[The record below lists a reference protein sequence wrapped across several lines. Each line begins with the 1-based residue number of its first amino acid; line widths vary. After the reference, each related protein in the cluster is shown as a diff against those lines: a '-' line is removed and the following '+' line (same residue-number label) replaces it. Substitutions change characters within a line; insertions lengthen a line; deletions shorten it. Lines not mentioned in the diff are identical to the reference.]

1 MMKVILTALIGSILC
16 SSLLAQQRS
25 WGEFPMVPTKSFGAK
40 AATMNRITGTPEY
53 AKALK
58 VYEKLC
64 QARGDFR
71 YPVPEFYMTRERT
84 IAKIDYGTYP
94 TIYLSDTA
102 FAVCETFGEQS
113 EAAIAFLLG
122 HELTHYY
129 EKHAWRSDFAEDND
143 TIHLSKQLDEL
154 FQDMLKSSSGN
165 TKLRDNLKKYKT
177 LSDQFQDLA
186 MEAQS
191 DYLGGFLAYSAGYG
205 RFTQSDE
212 LIRRLYKVFS
222 ISDESE
228 GYVTRSER
236 EDMSRQS
243 AQKLQEF
250 IEVFEMANWLT
261 VTGLYEEAYRYYRL
275 ILSEYQSRE
284 IYNNVGATAM
294 LQAMK
299 LFSADELRFRYPVQL
314 DLEMANSRGED
325 EITQRNRLLRQAI
338 LHFDAAISMDGE
350 YAPAY
355 LNKACALALL
365 NESARAMYYADV
377 EARRT
382 AIGKY
387 ATNIPYIEVLL
398 GIISAQSKTVAGDQA
413 AKAKFELAMKTDKTG
428 IAAHNLAILMKQPLP
443 AQVESGSNDFFDDE
457 AIDGEN
463 PFQILFP
470 EVNKSRTIDDILSF
484 EQNTEKSTQYKLFV
498 SKKNRKTSALFQAT
512 SPIYKGETAR
522 GIKVGASQ
530 QMIIEKYGQPMQ
542 VIYTP
547 TGQIMRYAEVLFVL
561 NGDALER
568 WVLYSL
574 K

>member
-1 MMKVILTALIGSILC
+1 
-16 SSLLAQQRS
+16 
-25 WGEFPMVPTKSFGAK
+25 
-40 AATMNRITGTPEY
+40 
-53 AKALK
+53 
-58 VYEKLC
+58 
-64 QARGDFR
+64 
-71 YPVPEFYMTRERT
+71 MTRERT
-84 IAKIDYGTYP
+84 IAKIDYGTNP

-102 FAVCETFGEQS
+102 FAVCETFGDQS

-129 EKHAWRSDFAEDND
+129 EKHAWRSSFSYDHD
-143 TIHLSKQLDEL
+143 TLKTSRRLDVL
-154 FQDMLKSSSGN
+154 FQDMLKASAGN
-165 TKLRDNLKKYKT
+165 AKLRANLMRFDT
-177 LSDQFQDLA
+177 LLHQFEDLA

-205 RFTQSDE
+205 RFSQSDE
-212 LIRRLYKVFS
+212 LIRRLYKAFS
-222 ISDESE
+222 IPDELE

-243 AQKLQEF
+243 TQKLQEF
-250 IEVFEMANWLT
+250 IEVFDMANWLT
-261 VTGLYEEAYRYYRL
+261 ITGLYEEAYRYYRL

-294 LQAMK
+294 FQALK
-299 LFSADELRFRYPVQL
+299 LFSAQELSFRYPVQL
-314 DLEMANSRGED
+314 DLEMASSRGED
-325 EITQRNRLLRQAI
+325 EITRRNKLLRQAI
-338 LHFDAAISMDGE
+338 LHFDAAISLDGD

-365 NESARAMYYADV
+365 NEPVRATYYADV

-398 GIISAQSKTVAGDQA
+398 GIISAQSKTAAGDQA

-428 IAAHNLAILMKQPLP
+428 IAAHNLAILLKQPP
-443 AQVESGSNDFFDDE
+443 PVPVESTTNEFFDDE
-457 AIDGEN
+457 AIDGES

-470 EVNKSRTIDDILSF
+470 DTDKSLTIDEVLEF
-484 EQNTEKSTQYKLFV
+484 EQNTQKSKQYKLFV
-498 SKKNRKTSALFQAT
+498 SRKSKKTSALFQAT
-512 SPIYKGETAR
+512 NPDYKGETAR
-522 GIKVGASQ
+522 GIKIGASQ
-530 QMIIEKYGQPMQ
+530 QMIITKYGQPIQ

-547 TGQIMRYAEVLFVL
+547 TGQIMRYAEVIFVMK
-561 NGDALER
+561 GDALER
-568 WVLYSL
+568 WILYSV